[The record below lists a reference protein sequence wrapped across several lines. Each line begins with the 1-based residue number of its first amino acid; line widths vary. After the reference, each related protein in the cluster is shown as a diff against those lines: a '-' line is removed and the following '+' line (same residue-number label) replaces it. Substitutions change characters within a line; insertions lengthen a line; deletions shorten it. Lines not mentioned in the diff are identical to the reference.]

1 MKIGE
6 TKVYNIG
13 WWNGCGIAKQ
23 GIRTE
28 GCMMD
33 KEKWR
38 VVDNYHENIL
48 KDYFET
54 EKEAEDFVME
64 LIKGHKERKES
75 YDYNVDRIVTRMRYY
90 EYMESIED

>member
-1 MKIGE
+1 
-6 TKVYNIG
+6 
-13 WWNGCGIAKQ
+13 
-23 GIRTE
+23 
-28 GCMMD
+28 MMD

-38 VVDNYHENIL
+38 VVDNYHEKIL
-48 KDYFET
+48 KDDFET

-75 YDYNVDRIVTRMRYY
+75 YDYNVDHIAPRMNYS